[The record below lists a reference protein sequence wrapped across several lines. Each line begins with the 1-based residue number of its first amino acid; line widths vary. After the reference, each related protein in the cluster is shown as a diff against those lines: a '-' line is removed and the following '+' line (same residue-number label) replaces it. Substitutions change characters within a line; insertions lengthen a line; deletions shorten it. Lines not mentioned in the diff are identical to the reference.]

1 MNGDLFSKVISVL
14 FALLLCVNVIP
25 MSAFAHEPVYY
36 PYMLYAHSGDDD
48 SICIESNGFSGHEYS
63 TNASDIIDQC
73 EMTISAMNGILGKY
87 QYK

>member
-36 PYMLYAHSGDDD
+36 PYMLYAHSGD
-48 SICIESNGFSGHEYS
+48 EYP